1 MHPIHN
7 ACQARLCTPKRGVPL
22 RLGETVAMPPIAKP
36 KRERRPNFLRA
47 WRKKLNMTLEA
58 VGEEVGMTGPNL
70 GRIEKGEV
78 PYSQDLLEQ
87 LADIYG
93 CEVADLLIRDPS
105 DPEGMWSL
113 WEQARPEQR
122 RVITSMARGL
132 LTDGTIPASSGQDQE
147 RDPSRK
153 LEPRKTVKR
162 RSA

>member
-1 MHPIHN
+1 M
-7 ACQARLCTPKRGVPL
+7 PKRGVAL
-22 RLGETVAMPPIAKP
+22 ALSENIGMPPIAKP
-36 KRERRPNFLRA
+36 KRERRPSFLRQ
-47 WRKKLNMTLEA
+47 WRKSLNMTLEA
-58 VGEEVGMTGPNL
+58 VGEQVGMTGPNL

-87 LADIYG
+87 LAEIYG
-93 CEVADLLIRDPS
+93 CEVADLLIRNPA

-113 WEQARPEQR
+113 WQQAKPEQR

-132 LTDGTIPASSGQDQE
+132 LSDGSTVATANMDHD

-153 LEPRKTVKR
+153 QVSHRTVKR

>member
-1 MHPIHN
+1 
-7 ACQARLCTPKRGVPL
+7 
-22 RLGETVAMPPIAKP
+22 MPPIAKP
-36 KRERRPNFLRA
+36 KRERRPNYLRA
-47 WRKKLNMTLEA
+47 WRKRLRMTLEA
-58 VGEEVGMTGPNL
+58 VGDEVGMTGPNL

-113 WEQARPEQR
+113 WDQAKPEQR

-132 LTDGTIPASSGQDQE
+132 LNDGTTPPTVEQDQS
-147 RDPSRK
+147 RDLSQKPQ
-153 LEPRKTVKR
+153 PRTTAKR